1 MDKKSLAHT
10 AHSVRVDHALLE
22 EISELTGIQ
31 YRVLSRAFAGEE
43 KDLALDAVKTAVAE
57 NPKGT
62 PEE

>member
-1 MDKKSLAHT
+1 VDKKSLAHT

-43 KDLALDAVKTAVAE
+43 KDLALDAVKTAVA
-57 NPKGT
+57 
-62 PEE
+62 